1 MLRHKTAKQ
10 SGFTLIE
17 IMVVITLI
25 GIVATFS
32 YTVFNSS
39 ISDYLT
45 LQKNSLL
52 FGDLS
57 NGSQRIAMV
66 TRGLTDITAAND
78 NDMTLYGY
86 FAPNDTYVS
95 LIKYYLNPTKTTLFA
110 DVTPMTANPPTGT
123 PITANK
129 KTYVIIGNFFA
140 KPGVNTFVYLDSVG
154 QTLSTPIADLHT
166 IKGLQINLGVPITS
180 PTADGSRTIS
190 VQVSLRN
197 RKTNL

>member
-1 MLRHKTAKQ
+1 MLRHKTTNQ
-10 SGFTLIE
+10 HGFTLIE
-17 IMVVITLI
+17 IMVVITLL

-39 ISDYLT
+39 ISDYFT

-57 NGSQRIAMV
+57 NGSQRIATV

-129 KTYVIIGNFFA
+129 KTYVIIGNFYA